1 MCVVSMVGQH
11 YTDKWERLYAPYQQP
26 INENTWEKLL
36 QIPPS
41 KKEFDELKKEV
52 EEMKLLLLRA
62 KLYDEKNN
70 EPECEIDEKV
80 RILKAVAKLFDVDLS
95 EIFKNEK

>member
-1 MCVVSMVGQH
+1 MCVVSMVGEH
-11 YTDKWERLYAPYQQP
+11 YTDKWKRLYEPYQQP
-26 INENTWEKLL
+26 INENKWEKLL